1 MADEKGLGG
10 PTDMVAGPNAVE
22 PQNEPM
28 TENEWRN
35 TELLTHVKERW
46 EDMGRLYPF
55 KYDDGS
61 TNDNSTTYVALAV
74 AGAAGA
80 CIAAGCLGPYVANNP
95 TVYSLADKI
104 CKIGLGVEVLASIAA
119 LKNYIDKRL
128 Y

>member
-28 TENEWRN
+28 TEEEWRN
-35 TELLTHVKERW
+35 TELLTHVNEIW
-46 EDMGRLYPF
+46 EDMGRLYPS
-55 KYDDGS
+55 KS
-61 TNDNSTTYVALAV
+61 SDNSDAYVVLAV

-80 CIAAGCLGPYVANNP
+80 CVAAGCLGPYVANNP
-95 TVYSLADKI
+95 ALYSLVDKI
-104 CKIGLGVEVLASIAA
+104 CKLGLGGEVLASVAA
-119 LKNYIDKRL
+119 LKHYIDKRL